1 MEKNNIVNIQYS
13 QHLLISFDV
22 SFLNSTYVDGNF
34 SDALM
39 PWILNE
45 SVFRKQLQIEKE
57 TFFTAFLHNN
67 NSVISYE

>member
-39 PWILNE
+39 SWILNK